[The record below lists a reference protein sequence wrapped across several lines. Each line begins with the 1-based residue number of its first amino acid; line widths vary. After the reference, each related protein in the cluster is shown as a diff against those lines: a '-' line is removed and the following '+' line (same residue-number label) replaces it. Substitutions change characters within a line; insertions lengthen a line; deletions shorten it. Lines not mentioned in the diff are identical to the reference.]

1 MRTRGRDGGGLG
13 NMSEP
18 WCIYIDMEGFSTLYA
33 KEDQILWSLG
43 QMMLAI
49 HRIGTHVY
57 PSPPDRLF
65 AHQTGDGFVIQSD
78 FNESSPLRALSIAVV
93 VLRHVASTGRYAR
106 AAISEG
112 EIADIVGCYP
122 KEVRDD
128 QVRDGVV
135 SLGEGLMTLFS
146 VMGMGLIRSVKTNKI
161 GPRGPLLL
169 LDPRFRTRLPKD
181 VPTQSTQEN
190 DDAPL
195 SVDWVHIDLPLVHQ
209 IQAQAN
215 LSSVSPAKIEETLV
229 AYCRQHSPRDWICSI
244 ERFLH
249 IKCS

>member
-1 MRTRGRDGGGLG
+1 MAKFREAWDEGHRGASMTLADALNRAGRRRVGQQERAMVHLHRHGRIQR
-13 NMSEP
+13 P
-18 WCIYIDMEGFSTLYA
+18 VREGRSNPV
-33 KEDQILWSLG
+33 SLG

-49 HRIGTHVY
+49 HRVGTHVY

-135 SLGEGLMTLFS
+135 SLREGLMTLFS
-146 VMGMGLIRSVKTNKI
+146 VGMGLIRSVKTNKI

-169 LDPRFRTRLPKD
+169 LAQDFERGYQRTYRH
-181 VPTQSTQEN
+181 N
-190 DDAPL
+190 PL
-195 SVDWVHIDLPLVHQ
+195 KRTMTRPYQ
-209 IQAQAN
+209 
-215 LSSVSPAKIEETLV
+215 
-229 AYCRQHSPRDWICSI
+229 
-244 ERFLH
+244 
-249 IKCS
+249 

>member
-1 MRTRGRDGGGLG
+1 MT
-13 NMSEP
+13 EP
-18 WCIYIDMEGFSTLYA
+18 WCIYIDMEGFSALYA

-78 FNESSPLRALSIAVV
+78 FHEGSPLRALSIAVV
-93 VLRHVASTGRYAR
+93 ILRHVASTGRYAR

-122 KEVRDD
+122 KEVRDA
-128 QVRDGVV
+128 QVERRVV
-135 SLGEGLMTLFS
+135 SLGFGLMTVFP
-146 VMGMGLIRSVKTNKI
+146 VMGTGLIRSVGVSKS

-169 LDPRFRTRLPKD
+169 LDPIFRTRPPEN
-181 VPTQSTQEN
+181 VPIQLTNKN
-190 DDAPL
+190 DDALL
-195 SVDWVHIDLPLVHQ
+195 SVDWVHIEHPLVDR
-209 IQAQAN
+209 IQAEAK
-215 LSSVSPAKIEETLV
+215 LPMIPPADMETRLIE
-229 AYCRQHSPRDWICSI
+229 YCRQYPNVNWVSSVK
-244 ERFLH
+244 RFLQ
-249 IKCS
+249 INL